1 MEAIP
6 TIVCDTLYAMG
17 LHDQVSL
24 TNAVF
29 TVHFYPNT
37 TNRILNQWTTKNGG
51 EYAVLP

>member
-24 TNAVF
+24 TDAAF
-29 TVHFYPNT
+29 TGFFSSQPN
-37 TNRILNQWTTKNGG
+37 NQQYSEPVDDKEW
-51 EYAVLP
+51 